1 MAVVG
6 LYAGIGGFELGFQA
20 AGYEPSLLADRDE
33 HCQKLLETRFKKVRV
48 EGDVG
53 AIDALPD
60 NTQFVTAGFPCQNL
74 SMAGDK
80 TGIHGQKSG
89 DVRHMFELLEQGQ
102 RPTLAIENVYFLLH
116 VQRGGA
122 MSELIRM
129 IEALDYSWAYRVVNT
144 LAFGLPQRRR
154 RVFLIASTVIDPR
167 QVLFADEAGP
177 PASIQPTLDKPIG
190 FYWTEGRAGVGT
202 TVDGVPP
209 LKIASTVGIPSMP
222 AVLFPDGEVLTPSIE
237 VCERLQGFPP
247 AWTDMDFGV
256 RRSPRWRMVGNA
268 VSVPAATWL
277 AKRVKAPGEMLQ
289 LPVRPLEKGK
299 SWPTAAFGSKNGWF
313 AIDASEFPVRM
324 PPPSIEAYRD
334 ETWKPLS
341 ARALRGFIS
350 RAKKGGLRFPD
361 GFITALERALQRV
374 EERNPPQAAAAGN

>member
-20 AGYEPSLLADRDE
+20 AGFEPVLLADKDE
-33 HCQKLLETRFKKVRV
+33 HCLKVLEARFAKVRR

-53 AIDALPD
+53 AIDSLPE
-60 NTQFVTAGFPCQNL
+60 NTTIVTAGFPCQNL

-80 TGIHGQKSG
+80 AGIHGSKSG

-116 VQRGGA
+116 VQRGAA
-122 MSELIRM
+122 MTELIRM

-154 RVFLIASTVIDPR
+154 RVFLVASKDIDPR
-167 QVLFADEAGP
+167 QVLFADEAGAP
-177 PASIQPTLDKPIG
+177 EKEAATLGRPIG
-190 FYWTEGRAGVGT
+190 FYWTEGRLGVGT

-237 VCERLQGFPP
+237 ACERLQGF
-247 AWTDMDFGV
+247 AAGWTDLDFGV

-277 AKRVKAPGEMLQ
+277 AGRVKEPGQVMASTL
-289 LPVRPLEKGK
+289 RPLWAGDPWPSAAYGNK
-299 SWPTAAFGSKNGWF
+299 SGHF
-313 AIDASEFPVRM
+313 AVDASEFPLRLSS
-324 PPPSIEAYRD
+324 PGIETLRD
-334 ETWKPLS
+334 DSWKALS
-341 ARALRGFIS
+341 KRALSGFID
-350 RAKKGGLRFPD
+350 RAQRGGLRMPD
-361 GFITALERALQRV
+361 GFIEALEAARDRV
-374 EERNPPQAAAAGN
+374 P

>member
-1 MAVVG
+1 MALVG

-20 AGYEPSLLADRDE
+20 AGYNPLLLADSDE
-33 HCQKLLETRFKKVRV
+33 HCQTLLKARFKRVRV

-60 NTQFVTAGFPCQNL
+60 NTQIVTAGFPCQNL

-102 RPTLAIENVYFLLH
+102 RPTLAIENVYFMLH
-116 VQRGGA
+116 VQRGAA

-154 RVFLIASTVIDPR
+154 RVLLIASKDIDPR
-167 QVLFADEAGP
+167 QVLFADEVGP
-177 PASIQPTLDKPIG
+177 PSAVPATLARPIG
-190 FYWTEGRAGVGT
+190 FYWTEGRTGVGT

-222 AVLFPDGEVLTPSIE
+222 AVLFPDGEVLTPGIE
-237 VCERLQGFPP
+237 ACERLQGFSPG
-247 AWTDMDFGV
+247 WTDIEFGV
-256 RRSPRWRMVGNA
+256 RRSPRWRMIGNA

-277 AKRVKAPGEMLQ
+277 AKRVRTPGEVLH
-289 LPVRPLEKGK
+289 LPVRALK
-299 SWPTAAFGSKNGWF
+299 SGTPWPTAAFGSKDGWF
-313 AIDASEFPVRM
+313 AVDASEFPVRI

-334 ETWKPLS
+334 DSWKPLS
-341 ARALRGFIS
+341 ARALSGFIA
-350 RAKKGGLRFPD
+350 RAEKGGLRFPAD
-361 GFITALERALQRV
+361 FLDALRV
-374 EERNPPQAAAAGN
+374 ARDAAADEAALKGAS

>member
-20 AGYEPSLLADRDE
+20 AGYEPLLLADSDE
-33 HCQKLLETRFKKVRV
+33 HCQTLLEARFKKVRI

-53 AIDALPD
+53 AIDALPA
-60 NTQFVTAGFPCQNL
+60 NTQIVTAGFPCQNL

-80 TGIHGQKSG
+80 AGIHGRKSG

-102 RPTLAIENVYFLLH
+102 RPTLAIENVYFMLH
-116 VQRGGA
+116 VQRGAA

-129 IEALDYSWAYRVVNT
+129 IEALGYSWAYRVVNT

-154 RVFLIASTVIDPR
+154 RVFLIASKDIDPR
-167 QVLFADEAGP
+167 QVLFADEVGP
-177 PASIQPTLDKPIG
+177 PPATLATLDHPIG
-190 FYWTEGRAGVGT
+190 FYWTEGRTGVGT

-222 AVLFPDGEVLTPSIE
+222 AVLFPDGNVLTPGIE
-237 VCERLQGFPP
+237 ACERLQGFPP
-247 AWTDMDFGV
+247 GWTDFEYGV

-277 AKRVKAPGEMLQ
+277 AGRVRAPGDMLE
-289 LPVRPLEKGK
+289 LPVRALEKDRP
-299 SWPTAAFGSKNGWF
+299 WPTAAFGSKDGWF
-313 AIDASEFPVRM
+313 AVDASEFPVRL
-324 PPPSIEAYRD
+324 PSPSIETFRD
-334 ETWKPLS
+334 DSWKPLS
-341 ARALRGFIS
+341 ARALRGFIA
-350 RAKKGGLRFPD
+350 RAEKGGLRFPG
-361 GFITALERALQRV
+361 GFLDALRV
-374 EERNPPQAAAAGN
+374 ARDAVSGEAAPKGAS